1 MFRCLYEM
9 QCDSHPHR
17 FSLTASRRARSALAR
32 GRRPCALRHRVGG
45 PGLRVRYSFE
55 PRPGTEVPN
64 RHAHMRRHR
73 KRSWRPP
80 RTRVPRWTPRA
91 GCSPRPS
98 GRGPWVR
105 AEIRA
110 VLNFLNAGAR
120 GISSRSIVVRDP
132 RTAASLREEGEGQ
145 GYRRRE
151 RWRLT
156 TRRPVVPGNWFLGGP
171 VTYNRIWKITPC
183 ADAIARTIQKRARAS
198 VPSSVGSRI
207 SAR

>member
-1 MFRCLYEM
+1 MLL
-9 QCDSHPHR
+9 P
-17 FSLTASRRARSALAR
+17 RRASKGQGIHISSRPALSPDRDPTLHAAQQSR
-32 GRRPCALRHRVGG
+32 LTMCFRLLGHAHSTTELLQRASGVPLSVRDAMRLTPPSFLPHSESSGAIRPCPGPSPMALRHRVGG

-132 RTAASLREEGEGQ
+132 RTAASLREEGEGT
-145 GYRRRE
+145 G
-151 RWRLT
+151 L
-156 TRRPVVPGNWFLGGP
+156 
-171 VTYNRIWKITPC
+171 
-183 ADAIARTIQKRARAS
+183 
-198 VPSSVGSRI
+198 
-207 SAR
+207 